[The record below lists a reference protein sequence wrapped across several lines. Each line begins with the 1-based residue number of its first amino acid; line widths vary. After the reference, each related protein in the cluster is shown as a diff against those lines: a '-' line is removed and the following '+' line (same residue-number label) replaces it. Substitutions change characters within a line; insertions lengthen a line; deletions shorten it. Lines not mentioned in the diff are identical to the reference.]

1 MSQEKQRLIIDAARL
16 YYDSDFSQQE
26 IATQLGISRP
36 TVSRLLQQA
45 KELGYVRIEIIDPL
59 EDNQELARKL
69 KKKYNLQTVEVCFSP
84 IDDYNEVTQII
95 TKKAADV
102 LVDIVHDGD
111 IVGVTWGTTMYHIA
125 TKLNKKSVKGVEV
138 IQLNGGIS
146 YSKTNTYAS
155 ETVHLFAEAFN
166 TVPRYL
172 PLPIIFDNPQVKQM
186 VESDRHIGR
195 LIELGKRSNV
205 AIFTV
210 GTVKKDALLFRV
222 GYLNGKEEE
231 DLQTHAV
238 GDICSRFFTKE
249 GQIYSKLL
257 NSRTI
262 GLELD
267 ELRSKEKS
275 ILVAGGEKKTDSIHG
290 ALVGKY
296 ANILITDQFTAKRLL
311 EQTVLSN

>member
-1 MSQEKQRLIIDAARL
+1 MSLEKQRLIIDAARL

-26 IATQLGISRP
+26 IANTLGISRP

-59 EDNQELARKL
+59 EDHHNLAKEI
-69 KKKYNLQTVEVCFSP
+69 KKKYNLQSVEVCYSP
-84 IDDYNEVTQII
+84 IDDYSEVTQII

-102 LVDIVHDGD
+102 LGDLVHDGD

-125 TKLNKKSVKGVEV
+125 KKLEKKSVKGVEV

-155 ETVHLFAEAFN
+155 ETVNMFAEAFN
-166 TVPRYL
+166 TIPRYL
-172 PLPIIFDNPQVKQM
+172 PLPVIFDNPQVKEM
-186 VESDRHIGR
+186 VESDRHIER
-195 LIELGKRSNV
+195 LIELGKQSNIG
-205 AIFTV
+205 IFTV

-222 GYLNGKEEE
+222 GYFNEDEEQ
-231 DLQTHAV
+231 DIQTYAV
-238 GDICSRFFTKE
+238 GDICSRFFDNK
-249 GQIYSKLL
+249 GQIYSNLL

-262 GLELD
+262 GIELD
-267 ELRSKEKS
+267 ELRNKEKS
-275 ILVAGGEKKTDSIHG
+275 ILVAGGEKKTEAIHG

-311 EQTVLSN
+311 EINNG

>member
-1 MSQEKQRLIIDAARL
+1 MSLEKQRLIIDAARL

-26 IATQLGISRP
+26 VANTLGISRP

-59 EDNQELARKL
+59 ENNHDLAKEL
-69 KKKYNLQTVEVCFSP
+69 KKKYNLQSVEVCYSP
-84 IDDYNEVTQII
+84 IDDYSEVTQII

-102 LVDIVHDGD
+102 LGDYVNDGD

-125 TKLNKKSVKGVEV
+125 KKLEKKSVKGVEV

-155 ETVHLFAEAFN
+155 ETVNMFAEAFN
-166 TVPRYL
+166 TIPRYL
-172 PLPIIFDNPQVKQM
+172 PLPVIFDNPQVKQM
-186 VESDRHIGR
+186 VESDRHIER
-195 LIELGKRSNV
+195 LIELGKQSNIG
-205 AIFTV
+205 IFTV

-222 GYLNGKEEE
+222 GYFNEVEEQ
-231 DLQTHAV
+231 DIQTYAV
-238 GDICSRFFTKE
+238 GDICSRFFDKK
-249 GQIYSKLL
+249 GQIYSNLL

-262 GLELD
+262 GIELD
-267 ELRSKEKS
+267 ELRNKEKS
-275 ILVAGGEKKTDSIHG
+275 ILVAGGEKKTDAIHG

-296 ANILITDQFTAKRLL
+296 ANILITDQFTAKRLI
-311 EQTVLSN
+311 EINNE

>member
-1 MSQEKQRLIIDAARL
+1 MSLEKQRLIIDAARL

-26 IATQLGISRP
+26 IANTLGISRP

-59 EDNQELARKL
+59 VDNHDLAKEL
-69 KKKYNLQTVEVCFSP
+69 KKKYNLQSVEVCYSP
-84 IDDYNEVTQII
+84 IDDYSEVTQII

-102 LVDIVHDGD
+102 LGDYVNDGD

-125 TKLNKKSVKGVEV
+125 KKLEKKSVKGVEV

-155 ETVHLFAEAFN
+155 ETVNMFAEAFN
-166 TVPRYL
+166 TIPRYL
-172 PLPIIFDNPQVKQM
+172 PLPVIFDNPQVKQM
-186 VESDRHIGR
+186 VESDRHIER
-195 LIELGKRSNV
+195 LIELGKQSNIG
-205 AIFTV
+205 IFTV

-222 GYLNGKEEE
+222 GYFNEEE
-231 DLQTHAV
+231 EQNIQTYAV
-238 GDICSRFFTKE
+238 GDICSRFFDKN
-249 GQIYSKLL
+249 GQIYSNLL

-262 GLELD
+262 GIELD
-267 ELRSKEKS
+267 ELRNKEKS
-275 ILVAGGEKKTDSIHG
+275 ILVAGGEKKTDAING

-311 EQTVLSN
+311 EINNE

>member
-1 MSQEKQRLIIDAARL
+1 MSLEKQRLIIDAARL

-26 IATQLGISRP
+26 IATKLGISRP

-59 EDNQELARKL
+59 EGNQDLAREL
-69 KKKYNLQTVEVCFSP
+69 KRKYNLESVEVCYAP
-84 IDDYNEVTQII
+84 IDDHNEVLQSI

-125 TKLNKKSVKGVEV
+125 TKLNNKPVKGVEI
-138 IQLNGGIS
+138 IQLNGGVS
-146 YSKTNTYAS
+146 YSKTNTYAT
-155 ETVHLFAEAFN
+155 ETVNLFAEAFN

-172 PLPIIFDNPQVKQM
+172 PLPVIFDNPQVKQM
-186 VESDRHIGR
+186 VEGDRHIGR

-222 GYLNGKEEE
+222 GYLNEKEEN
-231 DLQTHAV
+231 DLQSFAV
-238 GDICSRFFTKE
+238 GDICSRFFDKE
-249 GQIYSKLL
+249 GNIYSKLL
-257 NSRTI
+257 DSRTI
-262 GLELD
+262 GIALD

-275 ILVAGGEKKTDSIHG
+275 ILVAGGERKINAIHG
-290 ALVGKY
+290 ALMGKY

-311 EQTVLSN
+311 EQG

>member
-26 IATQLGISRP
+26 IANKLGISRP

-59 EDNQELARKL
+59 EDNHDLAKEL
-69 KKKYNLQTVEVCFSP
+69 KKKYNLQSVEVCYSP
-84 IDDYNEVTQII
+84 IDDYSEVTQII

-102 LVDIVHDGD
+102 LGDFVHDGD

-125 TKLNKKSVKGVEV
+125 KKLEKKSVKGVEV

-155 ETVHLFAEAFN
+155 ETVNMFAEAFN
-166 TVPRYL
+166 TIPRYL
-172 PLPIIFDNPQVKQM
+172 PLPVIFDNPQVKQM
-186 VESDRHIGR
+186 VESDRHIER
-195 LIELGKRSNV
+195 LIELGKQSNIG
-205 AIFTV
+205 IFTV

-222 GYLNGKEEE
+222 GYFNEEE
-231 DLQTHAV
+231 EQDIQTYAV
-238 GDICSRFFTKE
+238 GDICSRFFDKK
-249 GQIYSKLL
+249 GQIYSNLL

-262 GLELD
+262 GIELD
-267 ELRSKEKS
+267 ELRNKEKS
-275 ILVAGGEKKTDSIHG
+275 ILVAGGEKKTDAIHG

-311 EQTVLSN
+311 EINNE

>member
-1 MSQEKQRLIIDAARL
+1 MSLEKQRLIIDAARL

-26 IATQLGISRP
+26 IANTLGISRP

-59 EDNQELARKL
+59 ENNHDLAKEL
-69 KKKYNLQTVEVCFSP
+69 KKKYNLQSVEVCYSP
-84 IDDYNEVTQII
+84 IDDYSEVTQII

-102 LVDIVHDGD
+102 LGDYVDDGD

-125 TKLNKKSVKGVEV
+125 KKLEKKSVKGVEV

-155 ETVHLFAEAFN
+155 ETVNMFAEAFN
-166 TVPRYL
+166 TIPRYL
-172 PLPIIFDNPQVKQM
+172 PLPVIFDNPQVKQM
-186 VESDRHIGR
+186 VESDRHIER
-195 LIELGKRSNV
+195 LIELGKQSNIG
-205 AIFTV
+205 IFTV

-222 GYLNGKEEE
+222 GYFNEEE
-231 DLQTHAV
+231 EQNIQTYAV
-238 GDICSRFFTKE
+238 GDICSRFFDNK
-249 GQIYSKLL
+249 GQIYSNLL

-262 GLELD
+262 GIELD
-267 ELRSKEKS
+267 ELRNKEKS
-275 ILVAGGEKKTDSIHG
+275 ILVAGGEKKTDAIHG

-296 ANILITDQFTAKRLL
+296 ANILITDQFTAKRLI
-311 EQTVLSN
+311 EINNE

>member
-1 MSQEKQRLIIDAARL
+1 MSLEKQRLIIDAARL

-26 IATQLGISRP
+26 IANKLGISRP

-59 EDNQELARKL
+59 EDNHDLAKEL
-69 KKKYNLQTVEVCFSP
+69 KKKYNLQSVEVCYSP
-84 IDDYNEVTQII
+84 IDDYSEVTQII

-102 LVDIVHDGD
+102 LGDFVHDGD

-125 TKLNKKSVKGVEV
+125 KKLEKKSVKGVEV

-155 ETVHLFAEAFN
+155 ETVNMFAEAFN
-166 TVPRYL
+166 TIPRYL
-172 PLPIIFDNPQVKQM
+172 PLPVIFDNPQVKQM
-186 VESDRHIGR
+186 VESDRHIER
-195 LIELGKRSNV
+195 LIELGKQSNIG
-205 AIFTV
+205 IFTV

-222 GYLNGKEEE
+222 GYFNEVEEQ
-231 DLQTHAV
+231 DIQTYAV
-238 GDICSRFFTKE
+238 GDICSRFFDKK
-249 GQIYSKLL
+249 GQIYSNLL

-262 GLELD
+262 GIELD
-267 ELRSKEKS
+267 ELRNKEKS
-275 ILVAGGEKKTDSIHG
+275 ILVAGGEKKTDAIHG

-311 EQTVLSN
+311 EINNE

>member
-1 MSQEKQRLIIDAARL
+1 MSLEKQRLIIDAARL

-26 IATQLGISRP
+26 IANTLGISRP

-59 EDNQELARKL
+59 ENNHDLAKEL
-69 KKKYNLQTVEVCFSP
+69 KKKYNLQSVEVCYSP
-84 IDDYNEVTQII
+84 IDDYSEVTQII

-102 LVDIVHDGD
+102 LGDYVNDGD

-125 TKLNKKSVKGVEV
+125 KKLEKKPVKGVEV

-155 ETVHLFAEAFN
+155 ETVNMFAEAFN
-166 TVPRYL
+166 TIPRYL
-172 PLPIIFDNPQVKQM
+172 PLPVIFDNPQVKQM
-186 VESDRHIGR
+186 VESDRHIER
-195 LIELGKRSNV
+195 LIELGKQSNIG
-205 AIFTV
+205 IFTV

-222 GYLNGKEEE
+222 GYFNEEE
-231 DLQTHAV
+231 EQNIQTYAV
-238 GDICSRFFTKE
+238 GDICSRFFDNK
-249 GQIYSKLL
+249 GQIYSNLL

-262 GLELD
+262 GIELD
-267 ELRSKEKS
+267 ELRNKEKS
-275 ILVAGGEKKTDSIHG
+275 ILVAGGEKKTDAIHG

-311 EQTVLSN
+311 EINNE

>member
-1 MSQEKQRLIIDAARL
+1 MSLEKQRLIIDAARL

-26 IATQLGISRP
+26 IANKLGISRP

-59 EDNQELARKL
+59 EDNHDLAKEL
-69 KKKYNLQTVEVCFSP
+69 KKKYNLQSVEVCYSP
-84 IDDYNEVTQII
+84 IDDYSEVTQII

-102 LVDIVHDGD
+102 LGDFVHDGD

-125 TKLNKKSVKGVEV
+125 KKLEKKSVKGVEV

-155 ETVHLFAEAFN
+155 ETVNMFAEAFN
-166 TVPRYL
+166 TIPRYL
-172 PLPIIFDNPQVKQM
+172 PLPVIFDNPQVKQM
-186 VESDRHIGR
+186 VESDRHIER
-195 LIELGKRSNV
+195 LIELGKQSNIG
-205 AIFTV
+205 IFTV

-222 GYLNGKEEE
+222 GYFNEEE
-231 DLQTHAV
+231 EQDIQTYAV
-238 GDICSRFFTKE
+238 GDICSRFFDKK
-249 GQIYSKLL
+249 GQIYSNLL

-262 GLELD
+262 GIELD
-267 ELRSKEKS
+267 ELRNKEKS
-275 ILVAGGEKKTDSIHG
+275 ILVAGGEKKTDAIHG

-311 EQTVLSN
+311 EINNE

>member
-1 MSQEKQRLIIDAARL
+1 MSLEKQRLIIDAARL

-26 IATQLGISRP
+26 IANTLGISRP

-59 EDNQELARKL
+59 EDHHDLAKEL
-69 KKKYNLQTVEVCFSP
+69 KKKYNLQSVEVCYSP
-84 IDDYNEVTQII
+84 IDDYSEVTQII

-102 LVDIVHDGD
+102 LGDFVHDGD

-125 TKLNKKSVKGVEV
+125 KKLEKKSVKGVEV

-155 ETVHLFAEAFN
+155 ETVNMFAEAFN
-166 TVPRYL
+166 TIPRYL
-172 PLPIIFDNPQVKQM
+172 PLPVIFDNPQVKQM
-186 VESDRHIGR
+186 VESDRHIER
-195 LIELGKRSNV
+195 LIELGKQSNIG
-205 AIFTV
+205 IFTV

-222 GYLNGKEEE
+222 GYFNEEE
-231 DLQTHAV
+231 EQDIQTYAV
-238 GDICSRFFTKE
+238 GDICSRFFDKK
-249 GQIYSKLL
+249 GQIYSNLL

-262 GLELD
+262 GIDLD
-267 ELRSKEKS
+267 ELRNKEKS
-275 ILVAGGEKKTDSIHG
+275 ILVAGGEKKTDAIHG

-311 EQTVLSN
+311 EINNE

>member
-1 MSQEKQRLIIDAARL
+1 MSLEKQRLIIDAARL

-26 IATQLGISRP
+26 IANTLGISRP

-59 EDNQELARKL
+59 EDHHNLAKEL
-69 KKKYNLQTVEVCFSP
+69 KKKYNLQSVEVCYSP
-84 IDDYNEVTQII
+84 IDDYSEVTQII

-102 LVDIVHDGD
+102 LGDFVHDGD

-125 TKLNKKSVKGVEV
+125 KKLEKKSVKGVEV

-155 ETVHLFAEAFN
+155 ETVNMFAEAFN
-166 TVPRYL
+166 TIPRYL
-172 PLPIIFDNPQVKQM
+172 PLPVIFDNPQVKQM
-186 VESDRHIGR
+186 VESDRHIER
-195 LIELGKRSNV
+195 LIELGKQSNIG
-205 AIFTV
+205 IFTV

-222 GYLNGKEEE
+222 GYFNEEE
-231 DLQTHAV
+231 EHDIQTYAV
-238 GDICSRFFTKE
+238 GDICSRFFDKK
-249 GQIYSKLL
+249 GQIYSNLL

-262 GLELD
+262 GIELD
-267 ELRSKEKS
+267 ELRNKEKS
-275 ILVAGGEKKTDSIHG
+275 ILVAGGEKKTDAIHG

-311 EQTVLSN
+311 EINNE

>member
-1 MSQEKQRLIIDAARL
+1 MSVEKQRLIIDAARL

-26 IATQLGISRP
+26 IANTLGISRP

-59 EDNQELARKL
+59 EDNHDLAKEL
-69 KKKYNLQTVEVCFSP
+69 KKKYNLQTVEVCYSP

-102 LVDIVHDGD
+102 LAEHVHDGD
-111 IVGVTWGTTMYHIA
+111 VVGVTWGTTMYHIA
-125 TKLNKKSVKGVEV
+125 KKLEKKSVKGVEV

-155 ETVHLFAEAFN
+155 ETVNMFAEAFN
-166 TVPRYL
+166 TIPRYL
-172 PLPIIFDNPQVKQM
+172 PLPVIFDNPQVKQM
-186 VESDRHIGR
+186 VESDRHIER
-195 LIELGKRSNV
+195 LIEIGKQSNI

-222 GYLNGKEEE
+222 GYFNEKEEK
-231 DLQTHAV
+231 DLQTYAV
-238 GDICSRFFTKE
+238 GDICSRFFDKE
-249 GQIYSKLL
+249 GQIYSNLL

-262 GLELD
+262 GIELD
-267 ELRSKEKS
+267 ELRNKEKS

-311 EQTVLSN
+311 ELKI

>member
-1 MSQEKQRLIIDAARL
+1 MALEKQRLIIDAARL

-26 IATQLGISRP
+26 IATELGVSRP

-45 KELGYVRIEIIDPL
+45 KELGYVRIEIIDPIV
-59 EDNQELARKL
+59 DNQDLAREL
-69 KKKYNLQTVEVCFSP
+69 KKKYNLQTVEVCYSP

-102 LVDIVHDGD
+102 LIDLVHDGD
-111 IVGVTWGTTMYHIA
+111 IIGVTWGTTMYHIA

-138 IQLNGGIS
+138 IQLNGGVS

-155 ETVHLFAEAFN
+155 ETVNLFAEAFN

-172 PLPIIFDNPQVKQM
+172 PLPVIFDNPQVKQM
-186 VESDRHIGR
+186 VEADRHIGR
-195 LIELGKRSNV
+195 LIELGKQSNI

-210 GTVKKDALLFRV
+210 GTVKKDAILFRV
-222 GYLNGKEEE
+222 GYLNEKEEE
-231 DLQTHAV
+231 DLQKYAV
-238 GDICSRFFTKE
+238 GDICSRFFDKE
-249 GQIYSKLL
+249 GKIYSELL
-257 NSRTI
+257 NRRTI
-262 GLELD
+262 GIELD
-267 ELRSKEKS
+267 ELRNKEKS
-275 ILVAGGEKKTDSIHG
+275 ILVAGGERKINSIHG

-311 EQTVLSN
+311 ELKI

>member
-1 MSQEKQRLIIDAARL
+1 MSLEKQRLIIDAARL

-26 IATQLGISRP
+26 IANTLGISRP

-59 EDNQELARKL
+59 EGNHDLAKEL
-69 KKKYNLQTVEVCFSP
+69 KKKYNLQSVEVCYSP

-102 LVDIVHDGD
+102 LGDHVHDGD

-125 TKLNKKSVKGVEV
+125 KKLEKKSVKGVEV

-155 ETVHLFAEAFN
+155 ETVNMFAEAFN
-166 TVPRYL
+166 TIPRYL
-172 PLPIIFDNPQVKQM
+172 PLPVIFDNPQVKQM
-186 VESDRHIGR
+186 VESDRHIER
-195 LIELGKRSNV
+195 LIELGKQSNI

-222 GYLNGKEEE
+222 GYFNEKEEQ
-231 DLQTHAV
+231 DLQTYAV
-238 GDICSRFFTKE
+238 GDICSRFFDKK
-249 GQIYSKLL
+249 GQIYSNLL

-262 GLELD
+262 GIELD
-267 ELRSKEKS
+267 ELRNKEKS
-275 ILVAGGEKKTDSIHG
+275 ILVAGGEKKIDSIHG

-311 EQTVLSN
+311 ELNN

>member
-1 MSQEKQRLIIDAARL
+1 MSLEKQRLIIDAARL

-26 IATQLGISRP
+26 IATKLGISRP

-59 EDNQELARKL
+59 EGNQDLAREL
-69 KKKYNLQTVEVCFSP
+69 KRKYNLESVDVCYAP
-84 IDDYNEVTQII
+84 IDDQNEVLQTI

-102 LVDIVHDGD
+102 LVNIVHDGD

-125 TKLNKKSVKGVEV
+125 TKLSNKPVKGVEI
-138 IQLNGGIS
+138 IQLNGGVS
-146 YSKTNTYAS
+146 YSKTNTYAT
-155 ETVHLFAEAFN
+155 ETVNLFAEAFN

-172 PLPIIFDNPQVKQM
+172 PLPVIFDNPQVKQM
-186 VESDRHIGR
+186 VEGDRHIGR
-195 LIELGKRSNV
+195 LIELGKQSNV

-222 GYLNGKEEE
+222 GYLNEKEEN
-231 DLQTHAV
+231 DLQSFAV
-238 GDICSRFFTKE
+238 GDICSRFFDKE
-249 GQIYSKLL
+249 GNIYSKLL
-257 NSRTI
+257 DSRTI
-262 GLELD
+262 GIELD

-275 ILVAGGEKKTDSIHG
+275 ILVAGGERKIHAIHG
-290 ALVGKY
+290 ALMGKY

-311 EQTVLSN
+311 EQG